1 MPRSA
6 AAYLAD
12 IIDACRLVQ
21 TFLAGVDQDAYLLS
35 DEKRSAVERQF
46 LIIGEA
52 VASLR
57 RQSPEIA
64 ESISQAHFI
73 VGFRNV
79 LAHDYASVDDQAVYA
94 TAVGDIPQLLR
105 EAEELLDRVAD

>member
-12 IIDACRLVQ
+12 IIDACHLVE
-21 TFLAGVDQDAYLLS
+21 TFLAGVDLSAYLGS

-52 VASLR
+52 VAALR
-57 RQSPEIA
+57 RQWPELA
-64 ESISQAHFI
+64 QSISQAPFI
-73 VGFRNV
+73 IGFRNV
-79 LAHDYASVDDQAVYA
+79 LAHDYASVDDETVYA
-94 TAVGDIPQLLR
+94 TAIGDIPQLLR
-105 EAEELLDRVAD
+105 ECEALLGRAAD

>member
-6 AAYLAD
+6 LAYLAD
-12 IIDACRLVQ
+12 IIDSCRLIED
-21 TFLAGVDQDAYLLS
+21 FLRGVDQAAYLQS

-52 VASLR
+52 VAALR
-57 RQSPEIA
+57 RQSPELA
-64 ESISQAHFI
+64 ESISQANFI

-79 LAHDYASVDDQAVYA
+79 LAHDYASVDDQSVYA
-94 TAVGDIPQLLR
+94 TAVGDIPRLRIECEALLER
-105 EAEELLDRVAD
+105 AD

>member
-6 AAYLAD
+6 LAYLAD
-12 IIDACRLVQ
+12 IIDSCRLIED
-21 TFLAGVDQDAYLLS
+21 FLVGVDQAAYLES

-52 VASLR
+52 VVALR
-57 RQSPEIA
+57 RQSPELA
-64 ESISQAHFI
+64 ESISQANFI

-79 LAHDYASVDDQAVYA
+79 LAHDYASVDDQSVYA
-94 TAVGDIPQLLR
+94 TAIGDIPQLR
-105 EAEELLDRVAD
+105 IECEALLEGGV

>member
-6 AAYLAD
+6 LAYLAD
-12 IIDACRLVQ
+12 IIDSCRLIED
-21 TFLAGVDQDAYLLS
+21 FLRGVDQAAYLQS

-52 VASLR
+52 VATLR
-57 RQSPEIA
+57 RQSPELA
-64 ESISQAHFI
+64 ESISQANFI

-79 LAHDYASVDDQAVYA
+79 LAHDYAAVDDQSVYA
-94 TAVGDIPQLLR
+94 TAVGDIPGLLMEC
-105 EAEELLDRVAD
+105 EALLERAD

>member
-6 AAYLAD
+6 LAYLAD
-12 IIDACRLVQ
+12 VIDACRLIEV
-21 TFLAGVDQDAYLLS
+21 FLLGVDQAAYLQS

-52 VASLR
+52 VAALR
-57 RQSPEIA
+57 RQSPELA
-64 ESISQAHFI
+64 GSISQANFI

-79 LAHDYASVDDQAVYA
+79 LAHDYASVDDQSVYA
-94 TAVGDIPQLLR
+94 TAVEDIPRLRLECETLLER
-105 EAEELLDRVAD
+105 AD